1 MIAFL
6 ANMFGYLLNFFYS
19 VLGNYGISIIL
30 FCLAIK
36 IAMIPLSIKQQKT
49 QIKSQKLQGE
59 MKQLQFKYKNDPEK
73 LNQATME
80 LYKREKMS
88 PFSGCLMAIIQMIL
102 LISVFYMVRE
112 PLSYMKKIDK
122 EQIDQYVTTI
132 KEEQLSPNEG
142 YVQIAVISEA
152 NHIKELKEQ
161 GAELS
166 EQEQKLAETF
176 GDNLDNVCV
185 NMNLLGID
193 LSKVPTQN
201 MSDVRVYII
210 PVLYVISSF
219 ISMKLTTSIQS
230 KSKKKETIV
239 EVEGGEEGKDTDNNE
254 EHKELVVKK
263 EEVEDPMAQASKSMS
278 MIMPIMAVSISFI
291 APLGLALYWL
301 TNNVLMIV
309 ERLVLNKVFKDE
321 GE

>member
-6 ANMFGYLLNFFYS
+6 SGMFGYVLNFFYS

-30 FCLAIK
+30 FCLAVK

-49 QIKSQKLQGE
+49 QSKSQRLQGE

-112 PLSYMKKIDK
+112 PLTYMKKLDK
-122 EQIDQYVTTI
+122 EKIDQYVTTI

-152 NHIKELKEQ
+152 NHIKEQKDQ
-161 GAELS
+161 NAELS
-166 EQEQKLAETF
+166 EQEQKLADVF
-176 GDNLDNVCV
+176 GEDLDNICM
-185 NMNLLGID
+185 NMNLLGLD

-201 MSDVRVYII
+201 MTDPKVYII

-219 ISMKLTTSIQS
+219 ISIKLATLSQS
-230 KSKKKETIV
+230 KAKKKE
-239 EVEGGEEGKDTDNNE
+239 EVIEVVGGEEGKENLKDDSI
-254 EHKELVVKK
+254 VKK
-263 EEVEDPMAQASKSMS
+263 EEEEDPMAQANKSMS
-278 MIMPIMAVSISFI
+278 MVMPIMAVSISFI

-309 ERLVLNKVFKDE
+309 ERLVLNKVIKE
-321 GE
+321 EE